1 MSYFK
6 IAVLT
11 IFSVSILAGIVLF
24 AMSKASNSSSNSARL
39 VVWGT
44 IDELAFNNAY
54 SKSSIAKQDNITISY
69 VKKNQAD
76 FDTDFVEALAEG
88 RGPDVVILRDDLV
101 YKNRNKLFVIPY
113 KSFSERTFKDT
124 FIEEGEMFL
133 SDSGIVAIP
142 FTVDPMVLYWNRDLF
157 GSNQISQPPKYW
169 EEIYGLVNKITIKDD
184 TGNVM
189 QSAIALGD
197 WRNITNA
204 KEILSM
210 LLLQAGTPVTA
221 RSEDKVVSVL
231 DSSFNLPRRP
241 SDSAIDFYT
250 QFSNSNNSAY
260 TWNRS
265 LPTSLN
271 FFLQGRLAMYLGFS
285 SELFSIRQKN
295 SNLNFDVTFVPQIK
309 DAKKRNVFGRMQ
321 ALALVKQSK
330 QLEAGFILINAM
342 TEVLPLKSIEDSL
355 ALPPVRRDMLSTLP
369 ADAFRNV
376 FYNSAII
383 AHSWIDPE
391 PQNTTEIF
399 RDMIESITGGKSMTA
414 QAISKANSRLSAEL
428 R

>member
-24 AMSKASNSSSNSARL
+24 AMSKTSNSGANSSPL

-44 IDELAFNNAY
+44 MDDITFSNAY
-54 SKSSIAKQDNITISY
+54 AKSSIAKADNLRIDY

-76 FDTDFVEALAEG
+76 FDTGFVEALAEG

-113 KSFSERTFKDT
+113 KNYSERTFKDT
-124 FIEEGEMFL
+124 FIEAGEIFL
-133 SDSGIVAIP
+133 SEAGIVAVP
-142 FTVDPMVLYWNRDLF
+142 FTVDPMVMYWNRDLF
-157 GSNQISQPPKYW
+157 GSNQISQPPKSW
-169 EEIYGLVNKITIKDD
+169 EEIYSLINKITIKDD
-184 TGNVM
+184 TGNIM
-189 QSAIALGD
+189 QSAIALGE

-204 KEILSM
+204 KELLSM
-210 LLLQAGTPVTA
+210 LLLQAGTPITM
-221 RSEDKVVSVL
+221 RSEEKIVSVL
-231 DSSFNLPRRP
+231 DEAFGLPRRP
-241 SDSAIDFYT
+241 SESAVDFFT
-250 QFSNSNNSAY
+250 QFSNSNNISY

-271 FFLQGRLAMYLGFS
+271 FFLQGRLAMYIGFS
-285 SELFSIRQKN
+285 SELFSIKQKN
-295 SNLNFDVTFVPQIK
+295 SNLNFDVTYVPQVK
-309 DAKKRNVFGRMQ
+309 DTKKKSVFGHVQ

-330 QLEAGFILINAM
+330 QTEAGFVFINAM
-342 TEVLPLKSIEDSL
+342 TEQAPLKSIEEAT
-355 ALPPVRRDMLSTLP
+355 ALPPVRRDMLATVP
-369 ADAFRNV
+369 ADPFRTV

-383 AHSWIDPE
+383 ANSWTDPE
-391 PQNTTEIF
+391 PGNTSEIF

-414 QAISKANSRLSAEL
+414 EAISRANSRLSAEL